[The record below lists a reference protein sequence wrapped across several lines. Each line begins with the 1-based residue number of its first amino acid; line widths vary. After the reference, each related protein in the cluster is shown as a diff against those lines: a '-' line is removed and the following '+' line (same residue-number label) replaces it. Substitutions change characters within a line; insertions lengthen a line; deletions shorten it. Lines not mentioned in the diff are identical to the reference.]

1 MIKSSGTLI
10 IQNKKI
16 LLCHPTNS
24 SWYGTYSIPKGLIEK
39 NESTFECAKRELK
52 EETGIYIPDEY
63 YDKNEYFI
71 DYKSKDGITY
81 KRVYY
86 FVANLPDNY
95 ISEVI
100 NNHDLQLDEVD
111 WAGFLDYDKA
121 TKKIFQRQ
129 KELLKF
135 LL

>member
-10 IQNKKI
+10 IQDKKI

-24 SWYGTYSIPKGLIEK
+24 SWYGTYSIPKGLIEE
-39 NESTFECAKRELK
+39 NETTFECAKRELK
-52 EETGIYIPDEY
+52 EETGIQIPDEY
-63 YDKNEYFI
+63 YNKCEYFI
-71 DYKSKDGITY
+71 DYKSKDGKSY

-86 FVANLPDNY
+86 FVANIPNNFLP
-95 ISEVI
+95 EVI
-100 NNHDLQLDEVD
+100 SHYDLQLDEVD

-135 LL
+135 CL